1 MTLVSFELSQDVE
14 DELEVNMGGTPNTVH
29 PGDLLK
35 SRRWLYLSHFFAHV
49 SDTLWQ
55 FAATIFLSACANYQ
69 SLIFVSTFGLSIN
82 IGTCFAVPALG
93 KWIDNGLLG
102 NRLQVARIL
111 IAGKHFAVLLAVLL
125 SWVLIILFSSQSDGA
140 YSSSITPSPSPLQ
153 SSLSKN
159 TNMTPAT
166 VVALIGIHIVGMAAA
181 VLNQTY
187 NVVMERDWVV
197 VLGECSDNMDVP
209 QHRWLSNTNATMKGI
224 TLLAPGVV
232 SILVIENNLQLVCLL
247 VGILHVAAW
256 TIEKCSVTKMY
267 EGVDALKQRQASTS
281 EVKERDIT
289 PDIETID
296 FDSLASLAS
305 TKKLEEKWGLVVYL
319 DQPAAWSGLGLALLY
334 ANSLTFGNGIL
345 TAYLLYHGTA
355 IELVGAFRGIS
366 SAIGL
371 LGTIAYT
378 YSIRFCSLEATGLLG
393 LALQTFC
400 MTLAVVALS
409 LSNDEED
416 DVNGATLPLL
426 ISSICASRLGMW
438 VGDISITQIQQQE
451 TPEDIRC
458 VVGGVQEALN
468 AFFLMISFGLGI
480 LFRDP
485 KDFIYLSISGLISVA
500 LALAFLG
507 FGIYLPRSIS
517 RRRAGKR
524 MPWLKANHLPDY
536 STIGIAGN
544 SFCVTS

>member
-93 KWIDNGLLG
+93 KWIDNGFLG

-197 VLGECSDNMDVP
+197 VLGECSDNMDVDG
-209 QHRWLSNTNATMKGI
+209 QG
-224 TLLAPGVV
+224 G
-232 SILVIENNLQLVCLL
+232 
-247 VGILHVAAW
+247 
-256 TIEKCSVTKMY
+256 
-267 EGVDALKQRQASTS
+267 
-281 EVKERDIT
+281 
-289 PDIETID
+289 
-296 FDSLASLAS
+296 F
-305 TKKLEEKWGLVVYL
+305 
-319 DQPAAWSGLGLALLY
+319 
-334 ANSLTFGNGIL
+334 
-345 TAYLLYHGTA
+345 
-355 IELVGAFRGIS
+355 
-366 SAIGL
+366 
-371 LGTIAYT
+371 
-378 YSIRFCSLEATGLLG
+378 
-393 LALQTFC
+393 LQTH
-400 MTLAVVALS
+400 TK
-409 LSNDEED
+409 
-416 DVNGATLPLL
+416 LPN
-426 ISSICASRLGMW
+426 
-438 VGDISITQIQQQE
+438 
-451 TPEDIRC
+451 
-458 VVGGVQEALN
+458 EAL
-468 AFFLMISFGLGI
+468 FFFHRLE
-480 LFRDP
+480 
-485 KDFIYLSISGLISVA
+485 
-500 LALAFLG
+500 
-507 FGIYLPRSIS
+507 
-517 RRRAGKR
+517 
-524 MPWLKANHLPDY
+524 
-536 STIGIAGN
+536 
-544 SFCVTS
+544 